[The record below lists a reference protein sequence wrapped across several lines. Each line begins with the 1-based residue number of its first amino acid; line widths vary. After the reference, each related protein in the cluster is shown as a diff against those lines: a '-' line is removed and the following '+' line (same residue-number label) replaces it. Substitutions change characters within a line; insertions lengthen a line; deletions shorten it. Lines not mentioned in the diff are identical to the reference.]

1 MKWSM
6 VDKSRGVEECIMLI
20 LWDIDWYMFLTLW
33 GMIIFFI
40 DSIMI
45 KGSLSDVD
53 IKETKVYSKFQ

>member
-1 MKWSM
+1 M
-6 VDKSRGVEECIMLI
+6 VDKSRGVEECTMLI
-20 LWDIDWYMFLTLW
+20 LWDIEWYMFLTLW

-45 KGSLSDVD
+45 KGSLWDVD